1 MKKKRKRLK
10 LKLKL
15 RRLEFRIKTLEMAS
29 ELLWHDVYSLR
40 EIANVN
46 IIKGEKK

>member
-1 MKKKRKRLK
+1 MKKKRKR

-15 RRLEFRIKTLEMAS
+15 RRLEFRIKTLEITN
-29 ELLWHDVYSLR
+29 ELLWHDVNTLR
-40 EIANVN
+40 ETANVN